1 MRTSTYPASALPG
14 MGRKTRQRLF
24 IVGFAALLAGGAG
37 TVALTGERALQGLRG
52 SGDVT
57 RAVQTGSHMPTGL
70 RGRVDDL
77 ATGSV
82 VRLGDAF
89 LLGGSLRPSDDRHGQ
104 LGVADRP
111 VLRRSMAHAANLTDG
126 LRLETASVGDS
137 VAQTLRGSHAVRAAL
152 SRTDASH
159 ARKRVAVGAFL
170 PKVSVEI
177 DHGTGTSYDGAIDA
191 GDVHYDTSKVS
202 VGLSMPVFTSGALLN
217 GYRAARSRAVAA
229 DYGYLVA
236 EHRTA
241 MDAIVAHLNLRLNR
255 AVERTLADNVA
266 AVSRIADIARRR
278 FDAGDASRTDIA
290 IADANV
296 EAARSEHD
304 LARKMREELAT
315 DYESLTGR
323 PVPKRLSAPSVAH
336 YVPDSIDA
344 AVELAQARN
353 PALAAAWLDADA
365 GAYDAKAVRGRFGP
379 QASLYGNYSSELHH
393 SARDTQNGWTFGA
406 RLTVPLVDF
415 TAMPSIAAAR
425 HDALQAGYMA
435 QDTARMLTQQVR
447 KQWTAYHS
455 ARRRVAIV
463 ERQIAAVERTVTGTR
478 REYEAGF
485 RSITDVLDVQM
496 TLARARIS
504 LEQTRHEEWQA
515 AYALAFTT
523 VHPAIDGLMAKH

>member
-1 MRTSTYPASALPG
+1 MSFWL
-14 MGRKTRQRLF
+14 
-24 IVGFAALLAGGAG
+24 AA
-37 TVALTGERALQGLRG
+37 
-52 SGDVT
+52 
-57 RAVQTGSHMPTGL
+57 
-70 RGRVDDL
+70 
-77 ATGSV
+77 
-82 VRLGDAF
+82 
-89 LLGGSLRPSDDRHGQ
+89 SLRPSDDRHGQ

-152 SRTDASH
+152 SRADANH

-170 PKVSVEI
+170 PKLSAEL
-177 DHGTGTSYDGAIDA
+177 DHGTGTSYDSAIGV
-191 GDVHYDTSKVS
+191 GDVRYDTSKVS
-202 VGLSMPVFTSGALLN
+202 VELSMPVFTSGALLN
-217 GYRAARSRAVAA
+217 GYRAARSRADAA
-229 DYGYLVA
+229 DYGYLAA

-241 MDAIVAHLNLRLNR
+241 MEAIVAHLNLRLSR
-255 AVERTLADNVA
+255 AVERTLARNVA
-266 AVSRIADIARRR
+266 AVGRIADIARRR

-296 EAARSEHD
+296 EIARSERD
-304 LARKMREELAT
+304 LARKMREELVAE
-315 DYESLTGR
+315 YESLTGR
-323 PVPKRLSAPSVAH
+323 VAPTNLSAPSVAR
-336 YVPDSIDA
+336 YVPDTVGH

-353 PALAAAWLDADA
+353 PALAAAWLEADA

-379 QASLYGNYSSELHH
+379 QASLYGNYSNELHH
-393 SARDTQNGWTFGA
+393 SARDTRDGWTFGA

-425 HDALQAGYMA
+425 HDALQAGYVA
-435 QDTARMLTQQVR
+435 QDNARILTQQVR

-455 ARRRVAIV
+455 AKRRVAIV

-496 TLARARIS
+496 TLAQAQIS

-523 VHPAIDGLMAKH
+523 VHPAIDGLMKRF